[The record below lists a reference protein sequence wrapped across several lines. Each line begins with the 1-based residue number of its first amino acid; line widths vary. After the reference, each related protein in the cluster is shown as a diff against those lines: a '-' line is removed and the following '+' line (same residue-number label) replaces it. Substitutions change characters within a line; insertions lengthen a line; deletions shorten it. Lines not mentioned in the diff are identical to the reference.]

1 MLNYANMNASLPN
14 YQNLEQRIEKLIE
27 EFTNI
32 REYTRTNMSNSDGL
46 SNDTKADIKNK
57 IQNLLNLID
66 EFDNDNPSS
75 IGGKN

>member
-1 MLNYANMNASLPN
+1 MNASLPN

>member
-1 MLNYANMNASLPN
+1 MNASLPN

-46 SNDTKADIKNK
+46 SNDTKVDIKNK

-75 IGGKN
+75 IGGKNQNDK

>member
-1 MLNYANMNASLPN
+1 MKASLPN

-32 REYTRTNMSNSDGL
+32 REYTRTNMNNSDGL
-46 SNDTKADIKNK
+46 SKDIKTAIKNK

>member
-1 MLNYANMNASLPN
+1 MLNYANMKASLPN

-46 SNDTKADIKNK
+46 SKDTKADIKDK